1 MFIEKQC
8 LSVFLLLG
16 GLNVNNLQNMRLRL
30 ENHGGEVQQDR
41 MIKDKR
47 RGLDKA
53 VLYSYQG
60 ADVRII
66 NTDQS
71 FKALI
76 NPNKN
81 KPDYDDKILS
91 IGFESGFI
99 PGTIFEWEG
108 TGTKWLIYLQD
119 LTELAYFKGDIRKC
133 SYEIAW
139 EDPDTRQTHV
149 TYAAVRG
156 PVETKINFIQKN
168 GISVDTPNHSLN
180 IMLPKTEDTVQYFK
194 RYSKFYL
201 RGILDTDSKI
211 CWRVEGFDSI
221 SSPGILE
228 ITAVEYYANEFEDDI
243 EEGIAGGLIVKPAEI
258 ESLIKGE
265 SFIVPKVSY
274 SYVYEGEENAEWKYD
289 TSLPIKID
297 INDKE
302 ITITWLKGYSGQFE
316 LSYGNTTKA
325 IVVESLF

>member
-1 MFIEKQC
+1 
-8 LSVFLLLG
+8 
-16 GLNVNNLQNMRLRL
+16 MRLRL
-30 ENHGGEVQQDR
+30 ENHGGEAQQDR
-41 MIKDKR
+41 MIRDKR
-47 RGLDKA
+47 RSLDKA

-66 NTDQS
+66 NTNQS

-99 PGTIFEWEG
+99 PGAIFEWER

-139 EDPDTRQTHV
+139 EDPDTHQTHI

-180 IMLPKTEDTVQYFK
+180 IMLPKTEDTVEYFK

-201 RGILDTDSKI
+201 RGILDTDSMI

-221 SSPGILE
+221 STPGILE
-228 ITAVEYYANEFEDDI
+228 ITAVEYYSNEFEDDI
-243 EEGIAGGLIVKPAEI
+243 EQGITGGLIAKPIEAE
-258 ESLIKGE
+258 SKIKGE
-265 SFIVPKVSY
+265 GFIKPRLEY
-274 SYVYEGEENAEWKYD
+274 TFTYEGEEESSWNFDAA
-289 TSLPIKID
+289 LPIKASID
-297 INDKE
+297 GK
-302 ITITWLKGYSGQFE
+302 TITLSWEKGYSGQFD
-316 LSYGNTTKA
+316 LSYGNTTRA

>member
-1 MFIEKQC
+1 M
-8 LSVFLLLG
+8 
-16 GLNVNNLQNMRLRL
+16 NNLKNMRARL
-30 ENHGGEVQQDR
+30 QYRGGAAQQDR
-41 MIKDKR
+41 MIQDKR
-47 RGLDKA
+47 KTLDKA

-60 ADVRII
+60 ADVRIP
-66 NTDQS
+66 NTKQS

-81 KPDYDDKILS
+81 KLDYDDKIIS

-99 PGTIFEWEG
+99 PGTVFEWER
-108 TGTKWLIYLQD
+108 TDTKWLIYLQD

-139 EDPDTRQTHV
+139 EDPDTEQMHI

-180 IMLPKTEDTVQYFK
+180 IMLPKTEDTVEYFK

-201 RGILDTDSKI
+201 RGILDTDSMI
-211 CWRVEGFDSI
+211 CWRVEALDTI
-221 SSPGILE
+221 STPGILE
-228 ITAVEYYANEFEDDI
+228 ITAVEYYSNEFEDDI
-243 EEGIAGGLIVKPAEI
+243 EQGIAGGLVAKPI
-258 ESLIKGE
+258 EVESKIKGE
-265 SFIVPKVSY
+265 GFIKPRLEY
-274 SYVYEGEENAEWKYD
+274 TFTYEGEEESSWSFDAA
-289 TSLPIKID
+289 LPIKASID
-297 INDKE
+297 GK
-302 ITITWLKGYSGQFE
+302 TITLSWEKGYKGQFD
-316 LSYGNTTKA
+316 LSYGNTTRA

>member
-1 MFIEKQC
+1 M
-8 LSVFLLLG
+8 
-16 GLNVNNLQNMRLRL
+16 NNLENMRARL
-30 ENHGGEVQQDR
+30 NYEGGAVQQER
-41 MIKDKR
+41 MIRDKR
-47 RGLDKA
+47 KTFDRT

-60 ADVRII
+60 ADVRIPGSE
-66 NTDQS
+66 QS

-81 KPDYDDKILS
+81 KPDYDDKVLS

-99 PGTIFEWEG
+99 PGTVFEWER

-119 LTELAYFKGDIRKC
+119 LTELAYFLGDIRRC

-139 EDPDTRQTHV
+139 EDPITGQRHI

-180 IMLPKTEDTVQYFK
+180 IMLPKTDDTIEYFK

-201 RGILDTDSKI
+201 RGIMDTDSMV
-211 CWRVEGFDSI
+211 CWRVEAIDTI
-221 SSPGILE
+221 STPGILE
-228 ITAVEYYANEFEDDI
+228 ITGVEYYSNEFEDDI
-243 EEGIAGGLIVKPAEI
+243 EQGIAGGLIVKPVEE
-258 ESLIKGE
+258 ESVIKGE
-265 SFIVPKVSY
+265 GFITPRLEY
-274 SYVYEGEENAEWKYD
+274 SYTYEGNEEGTWRFDAA
-289 TSLPIKID
+289 LPIKASVD
-297 INDKE
+297 GK
-302 ITITWLKGYSGQFE
+302 TITLSWEKGYSGQFD
-316 LSYGNTTKA
+316 LSYGNITRA

>member
-16 GLNVNNLQNMRLRL
+16 GLNVNNLKNMRLRL
-30 ENHGGEVQQDR
+30 ENHGGEIQQDR

-47 RGLDKA
+47 RSLDKA
-53 VLYSYQG
+53 VNYSYQG

-66 NTDQS
+66 NTDQT

-108 TGTKWLIYLQD
+108 TETKWLIYLQD

-139 EDPDTRQTHV
+139 EDPDTRQIHI

-243 EEGIAGGLIVKPAEI
+243 EEGIAGSLISKPINVEND
-258 ESLIKGE
+258 IKGE
-265 SFIVPKVSY
+265 GFIAPRLAYTYK
-274 SYVYEGEENAEWKYD
+274 YEGKENAEWVYD
-289 TSLPIKID
+289 TNLPITTEIK
-297 INDKE
+297 DKE
-302 ITITWLKGYSGQFE
+302 ITITWNKGYSGKFD
-316 LSYGNTTKA
+316 LSYGNTTRL

>member
-1 MFIEKQC
+1 
-8 LSVFLLLG
+8 
-16 GLNVNNLQNMRLRL
+16 MRLRL
-30 ENHGGEVQQDR
+30 ENHGGEAQQDR
-41 MIKDKR
+41 MIRDKR
-47 RGLDKA
+47 RSLDKA

-66 NTDQS
+66 NTNQS

-99 PGTIFEWEG
+99 PGTIFEWER

-139 EDPDTRQTHV
+139 EDPDTHQTHI

-221 SSPGILE
+221 STPGILE

-243 EEGIAGGLIVKPAEI
+243 EEGIAGGLITKPVEV
-258 ESLIKGE
+258 ESAIKGE
-265 SFIVPKVSY
+265 GFIAPKIAY
-274 SYVYEGEENAEWKYD
+274 TYTYEGSENAGWVYD
-289 TSLPIKID
+289 TSLPITAEV
-297 INDKE
+297 NDKE
-302 ITITWLKGYSGQFE
+302 ITITWTKGYSGQFD
-316 LSYGNTTKA
+316 LSYGNTVRA
-325 IVVESLF
+325 IVIESLF